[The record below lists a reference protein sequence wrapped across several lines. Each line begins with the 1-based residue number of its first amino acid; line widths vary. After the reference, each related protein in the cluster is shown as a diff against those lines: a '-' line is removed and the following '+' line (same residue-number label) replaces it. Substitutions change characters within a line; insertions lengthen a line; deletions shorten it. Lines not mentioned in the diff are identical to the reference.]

1 MQRNRRSFVTHTRPA
16 AAVVAALLLL
26 ATGSTVAYAQLAFDF
41 TGTVKSGTEFPKP
54 TCPAG
59 TQPVVQPTM
68 PDLVA
73 QSAGNQRAAVFYRE
87 TPDGGIVHLQTKEG
101 RGSWQEVAG
110 ISVHYHGNC
119 HP

>member
-1 MQRNRRSFVTHTRPA
+1 MRRVMIASVVLA
-16 AAVVAALLLL
+16 AASATNAL
-26 ATGSTVAYAQLAFDF
+26 AQFPASDF

-54 TCPAG
+54 ACPPG
-59 TQPVVQPTM
+59 TEPVVQPVM

-87 TPDGGIVHLQTKEG
+87 TQGGGVVHLQTKEG
-101 RGSWQEVAG
+101 KGSWQEVAG
-110 ISVHYHGNC
+110 ISVRYHGDC

>member
-1 MQRNRRSFVTHTRPA
+1 MRTMMFSVLML
-16 AAVVAALLLL
+16 AVSGSSAAL
-26 ATGSTVAYAQLAFDF
+26 AQPAPDF

-54 TCPAG
+54 ACHPG
-59 TQPVVQPTM
+59 TEPVVQPVM

-87 TPDGGIVHLQTKEG
+87 TQGGGVVHLQTKEG
-101 RGSWQEVAG
+101 KGGWQEVVG
-110 ISVHYHGNC
+110 ISVRYHGDC